1 MEPPTVADKSVS
13 KVDTKTKETKEKKAR
28 SPAQIAAQQKAL
40 ATLKEKRD
48 KIRVEEE
55 KAEKEAAVD
64 ESKKAELDKIK
75 YEKAK
80 TQRKRLPPAPSYV
93 TINDLDKFK
102 NDLLGSLTRHQ
113 PSVEPPPREPKPPPM
128 PVSAGYAEPTLRE
141 NRFPAPAPV
150 VVERVVEKVI
160 EKPVPVPQQKLT
172 GHELLDRIFF
182 NK

>member
-1 MEPPTVADKSVS
+1 MEPPTADEKSVS
-13 KVDTKTKETKEKKAR
+13 KGDTKTKENKEKKAR

-40 ATLKEKRD
+40 ATLKERRD
-48 KIRVEEE
+48 KIKAEEE

-64 ESKKAELDKIK
+64 ESKKAELDKLK

-80 TQRKRLPPAPSYV
+80 MQRKRLPAPPSYI
-93 TINDLDKFK
+93 TTNDLDKFK

-113 PSVEPPPREPKPPPM
+113 PVAEPPKEPKPAPM
-128 PVSAGYAEPTLRE
+128 PE
-141 NRFPAPAPV
+141 NRFPPV
-150 VVERVVEKVI
+150 ELTRPTPVPVEKERVK
-160 EKPVPVPQQKLT
+160 EKPVPAPPQQKLT

>member
-1 MEPPTVADKSVS
+1 MEPPTADEKSVS
-13 KVDTKTKETKEKKAR
+13 KVDTKTKENKEKKAR

-40 ATLKEKRD
+40 ATLKERRD
-48 KIRVEEE
+48 KIKAEEE

-80 TQRKRLPPAPSYV
+80 QQRKRLPVPPSYV
-93 TINDLDKFK
+93 TVNDLDKFK

-113 PSVEPPPREPKPPPM
+113 PAAEPKEHRTPPVELVKPT
-128 PVSAGYAEPTLRE
+128 PVPT
-141 NRFPAPAPV
+141 PV
-150 VVERVVEKVI
+150 VENVI
-160 EKPVPVPQQKLT
+160 EKPVPVPQKKLT

>member
-1 MEPPTVADKSVS
+1 MEPPTPAEKIVS
-13 KVDTKTKETKEKKAR
+13 KGDTKTKENKEKKAR

-48 KIRVEEE
+48 KLKVEED

-64 ESKKAELDKIK
+64 AGKKAELDKVK

-80 TQRKRLPPAPSYV
+80 QQRKRLPVPPSYV
-93 TINDLDKFK
+93 TVNDLDKFK
-102 NDLLGSLTRHQ
+102 NDLLGSLTGIKQEVKVHEVKPEVKVQ
-113 PSVEPPPREPKPPPM
+113 EVKVEPKVQEPKPEPP
-128 PVSAGYAEPTLRE
+128 
-141 NRFPAPAPV
+141 
-150 VVERVVEKVI
+150 RVVEKPI
-160 EKPVPVPQQKLT
+160 PAPPQQKLT

>member
-1 MEPPTVADKSVS
+1 MEPPTVDEKSVS
-13 KVDTKTKETKEKKAR
+13 KGDTKTKENKEKKAR

-40 ATLKEKRD
+40 ATLKERRD
-48 KIRVEEE
+48 KIKAEEE

-64 ESKKAELDKIK
+64 EGKKAELDKLK

-80 TQRKRLPPAPSYV
+80 MQRKRLPAPPSYI
-93 TINDLDKFK
+93 TTNDLDKFK

-113 PSVEPPPREPKPPPM
+113 PAVEPPKEPKPAPM
-128 PVSAGYAEPTLRE
+128 PE
-141 NRFPAPAPV
+141 NRFPAPV
-150 VVERVVEKVI
+150 VVERVIEKVV

>member
-1 MEPPTVADKSVS
+1 MEPPTVDEKSVS
-13 KVDTKTKETKEKKAR
+13 KGDTKTKETKEKKAR

-40 ATLKEKRD
+40 ATLKERRD
-48 KIRVEEE
+48 KIKAEED

-64 ESKKAELDKIK
+64 SSKKAELDKLK

-80 TQRKRLPPAPSYV
+80 MQRKRLPAPPSYI
-93 TINDLDKFK
+93 TTNDLDKFK

-113 PSVEPPPREPKPPPM
+113 PAVELPKEPKPPPREPVKY
-128 PVSAGYAEPTLRE
+128 VE
-141 NRFPAPAPV
+141 PV
-150 VVERVVEKVI
+150 VVAEPRVVEKVI

>member
-1 MEPPTVADKSVS
+1 MEPPTVDEKSVS
-13 KVDTKTKETKEKKAR
+13 KGDTKTKEKKAR

-48 KIRVEEE
+48 KIKAEEE

-64 ESKKAELDKIK
+64 EGKKAELEKLK

-80 TQRKRLPPAPSYV
+80 MQRKRLPAPPSYI
-93 TINDLDKFK
+93 TTNDLDKFK
-102 NDLLGSLTRHQ
+102 NDLLGSLRHQ
-113 PSVEPPPREPKPPPM
+113 PLEPPKEPKPPPM
-128 PVSAGYAEPTLRE
+128 PE

-150 VVERVVEKVI
+150 VVEKVI

>member
-1 MEPPTVADKSVS
+1 MEPPTVDEKSVS
-13 KVDTKTKETKEKKAR
+13 KGDTKTKETKEKKAR

-48 KIRVEEE
+48 KLKVEED

-64 ESKKAELDKIK
+64 EGKKAELDKLK
-75 YEKAK
+75 YERAK

-113 PSVEPPPREPKPPPM
+113 PVVEPPK
-128 PVSAGYAEPTLRE
+128 YE
-141 NRFPAPAPV
+141 NRLPPV
-150 VVERVVEKVI
+150 ELTRPTPVPVMPVVEKVI
-160 EKPVPVPQQKLT
+160 EKPIPVPQQKLT